1 MLPVSTV
8 VDEGVLEPVP
18 ADDLSK
24 TNCGKSYRFWKR
36 KQNCCPFE
44 LAQSKEERKLSLE
57 EIKEMWT
64 RMLVY
69 AAGKCSG
76 ELYARQLGDGLELL
90 TFVWL
95 LMIRHGL
102 GDAATEVK
110 LLTSDDP
117 SLPELWDVVAL
128 FRK

>member
-1 MLPVSTV
+1 MDLHISRHRHLYNP
-8 VDEGVLEPVP
+8 DRE
-18 ADDLSK
+18 ADDSTIVQLKEECEKLSK
-24 TNCGKSYRFWKR
+24 HELITSGRLPSSEPKAR
-36 KQNCCPFE
+36 KNG
-44 LAQSKEERKLSLE
+44 SSLE

-69 AAGKCSG
+69 ALG
-76 ELYARQLGDGLELL
+76 EGLELL

-95 LMIRHGL
+95 LMIHHGL

-117 SLPELWDVVAL
+117 SLPELGDVVAL